1 MPECFNSW
9 CVTAKQKV
17 FLKILV
23 YTLLVLCNPNYSACL
38 ILFNIN
44 PFKSLKESYCF

>member
-1 MPECFNSW
+1 MPEHFNSW

-23 YTLLVLCNPNYSACL
+23 YTLLVLCNLNYFVCL
-38 ILFNIN
+38 
-44 PFKSLKESYCF
+44 SHTV